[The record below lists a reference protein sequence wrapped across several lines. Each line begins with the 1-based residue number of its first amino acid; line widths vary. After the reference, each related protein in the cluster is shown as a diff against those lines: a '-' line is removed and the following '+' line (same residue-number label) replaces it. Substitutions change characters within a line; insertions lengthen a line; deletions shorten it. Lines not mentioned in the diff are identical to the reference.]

1 MKFNIHAG
9 HNPDG
14 KVACGAVG
22 LINESTEARKVK
34 DKVIQYLRK
43 AGHTAYD
50 CTCNNGTSQNDVLK
64 KIVEKCNANVVDIDV
79 SIHFNAGAN
88 DEEGNKKSTGVEV
101 LIYSDKSK
109 AKDEA
114 TRICEKLAKIGFKN
128 RGVKIRPDLYYLR
141 KVKNSCILIETAF
154 VDDADDVDI
163 YLDNVD
169 EIAKAIAEV
178 LINET
183 IKTDEVKVKKTTGS
197 LYTQNQFIKD
207 VQKAIKAKVDGIAGP
222 ETLSKTVTVSA
233 TKNRMHSVVR
243 PIQKYLNSLGYD
255 CGVVDGIAGAKFKKA
270 VVKYQKAKGCVHDG
284 EITAK
289 AKTWQKLLGMC

>member
-22 LINESTEARKVK
+22 LINESTEARVIK

-43 AGHTAYD
+43 AGHTAND
-50 CTCNNGTSQNDVLK
+50 TTCNNGTSQNDVLK
-64 KIVEKCNANVVDIDV
+64 KIVSKCNSNNVDLDV
-79 SIHFNAGAN
+79 SIHFNSGAN
-88 DEEGNKKSTGVEV
+88 DRKGNDKSTGVEV

>member
-1 MKFNIHAG
+1 MKFNISAG

-22 LINESTEARKVK
+22 LIKESTEARKVK

-50 CTCNNGTSQNDVLK
+50 CTCENGTSKNDVLK
-64 KIVEKCNANVVDIDV
+64 KIVSKCNSNNVDLDV
-79 SIHFNAGAN
+79 SIHFNSNAKDLKG
-88 DEEGNKKSTGVEV
+88 DGKSKGVEV
-101 LIYSDKSK
+101 LVYSDTSK

-114 TRICEKLAKIGFKN
+114 QRICDKLAKLGFRN
-128 RGVKIRPDLYYLR
+128 RGVKVRNDLYYL
-141 KVKNSCILIETAF
+141 KHTKASSLLIETAF
-154 VDDADDVDI
+154 VDDKDDVDI

-169 EIAKAIAEV
+169 NIAKAIAEA
-178 LINET
+178 LINKT
-183 IKTDEVKVKKTTGS
+183 ISSSTSKTTTTGS
-197 LYTQNQFIKD
+197 LYTKTQFIKD
-207 VQKAIKAKVDGIAGP
+207 VQKAIKAKVDGVAGP

-233 TKNRMHSVVR
+233 TKNRMHAVIR
-243 PIQKYLNSLGYD
+243 PVQKYLNALGYE

-270 VVKYQKAKGCVHDG
+270 VVKYQKAKGCVSDG

-289 AKTWQKLLGMC
+289 GKTWKKLLGM